1 MKLYTFEVDGR
12 ARVGAEHDGKLVDLA
27 AAHAALIKAS
37 GRGAGTPLPSD
48 MLSLIQAGA
57 PALKEAQQALE
68 FALGRSGD
76 AGLSFDLKSV
86 QVRAPIR
93 RPGKILCSGINY
105 HSHFKENP
113 NAKLPTEPFF
123 FSKVPSAVVGPGDP
137 IRLPRQ
143 SQQVDYEVELAVV
156 IGRTLTRASEAEI
169 PGSLFGFMNLHDVS
183 ARDVQFK
190 DSQIT
195 LGKNFDG
202 FSPIGPFI
210 VTADEYPHPERRKL
224 RSYLNGEVMQDGTTE
239 EWVFTLPRLISFL
252 SHVMTLEPG
261 DVISTGTPSGV
272 GYFKNPQVFLKAGD
286 RVAIEVEGLGRLENI
301 IVAS

>member
-1 MKLYTFEVDGR
+1 MKLYTFEADGR
-12 ARVGAEHDGKLVDLA
+12 TRIGAEHEGKLVDLA
-27 AAHAALIKAS
+27 AAHAALARTS
-37 GRGAGTPLPSD
+37 GRNEEPFPAD
-48 MLSLIQAGA
+48 MLALVRSGV
-57 PALKEAQQALE
+57 PALKQARQALE
-68 FALGRSGD
+68 FATGPGAD
-76 AGLSFDLKSV
+76 AALSFPLARV
-86 QVRAPIR
+86 RVRAPIA

-123 FSKVPSAVVGPGDP
+123 FSKVPSAVVGQGDP
-137 IRLPRQ
+137 IRVPAQ
-143 SQQVDYEVELAVV
+143 SKQVDYEVELAVV
-156 IGRTLTRASEAEI
+156 IGRTLCRAAEADV

-210 VTADEYPHPERRKL
+210 VTSDEYPHPERRKL

-239 EWVFTLPRLISFL
+239 EWVFPLPKLISFL

-286 RVAIEVEGLGRLENI
+286 RVAIEVEGLGRLENP
-301 IVAS
+301 IVSS